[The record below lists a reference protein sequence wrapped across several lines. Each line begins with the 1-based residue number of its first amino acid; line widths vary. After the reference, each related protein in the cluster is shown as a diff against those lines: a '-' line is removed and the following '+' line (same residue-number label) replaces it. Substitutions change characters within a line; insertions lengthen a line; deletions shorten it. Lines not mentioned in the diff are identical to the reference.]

1 MPTPKKNE
9 TIQEIQER
17 FASAKSMIFT
27 DFSGIT
33 VEQISAFR
41 RKLRECKA
49 EYRIFKNTLTRIATQ
64 DKPYGAEVAKHL
76 EGTTAVLLGLVDP
89 VAPLKAL
96 KEFEKT
102 RKIPIKIGV
111 IEGQA
116 YGLDQ
121 LAKIR
126 ELPSPN
132 QLRAMLLGGL
142 QAPAR
147 NLLSLLSAA
156 PRNLLSV
163 LKQKAEQAEKAA

>member
-9 TIQEIQER
+9 TIQEIRDR
-17 FASAKSMIFT
+17 FENATSMIFT

-41 RKLRECKA
+41 RKLRDCKA
-49 EYRIFKNTLTRIATQ
+49 EYRIFKNTLTRIAIQ

-76 EGTTAVLLGLVDP
+76 EGTTAVLIGTIDP

-102 RKIPIKIGV
+102 KAIPIKIGV
-111 IEGQA
+111 VEGKA
-116 YGLDQ
+116 FGTAE

-126 ELPSPN
+126 ELPSPQ
-132 QLRAMLLGGL
+132 QLRGMLLGAL

-147 NLLSLLSAA
+147 NLLSLLSA
-156 PRNLLSV
+156 PSRNLLSV
-163 LKQKAEQAEKAA
+163 LKQKADKAA